1 MTMFGLCQFHC
12 YLTSGCESGHL
23 SLPLCV
29 GRDMFP
35 TDSPQGRGRKK
46 DGCLS
51 QSRAQQF
58 THGAALWKGLLL
70 WWGSPWFE
78 EAVSQSQG
86 NLWGTNLQPFGLPGP
101 HLLSRNC
108 LGAHI
113 CRSLQKECLLLLSM
127 KTTTDRKSRRTLLDS
142 ANSHLQSTV
151 FQQSLHYQLCIF
163 DGDEHNIGGASNTD
177 QYISLRTKI
186 LLK

>member
-1 MTMFGLCQFHC
+1 MQRLSLKLMTMFGLCQFHC
-12 YLTSGCESGHL
+12 YLTRGCEYGHL

-29 GRDMFP
+29 
-35 TDSPQGRGRKK
+35 QGRGRKK

-58 THGAALWKGLLL
+58 THGAALWKHPLL
-70 WWGSPWFE
+70 WWGSPWIE
-78 EAVSQSQG
+78 GAVSQSQG
-86 NLWGTNLQPFGLPGP
+86 NLWGTNFQPFGLPGP

-113 CRSLQKECLLLLSM
+113 CRSLQEECLLLLSM
-127 KTTTDRKSRRTLLDS
+127 ETTTDRKSRRTLLDS

-151 FQQSLHYQLCIF
+151 LQQSLHYQLCMF
-163 DGDEHNIGGASNTD
+163 ASD
-177 QYISLRTKI
+177 
-186 LLK
+186 

>member
-12 YLTSGCESGHL
+12 YLTRGCESGHL

-51 QSRAQQF
+51 QSRTQQF
-58 THGAALWKGLLL
+58 THGAALWKRPLL
-70 WWGSPWFE
+70 WWGSPWIE
-78 EAVSQSQG
+78 GAVSQSQG

-101 HLLSRNC
+101 HLLSRIIW
-108 LGAHI
+108 GRI
-113 CRSLQKECLLLLSM
+113 YVGRSKRNVSYFFPWKCQQVERAEEHYLIVQILIYKALFFN
-127 KTTTDRKSRRTLLDS
+127 RV
-142 ANSHLQSTV
+142 STISYAFLPV
-151 FQQSLHYQLCIF
+151 M
-163 DGDEHNIGGASNTD
+163 NIIQGVLAI
-177 QYISLRTKI
+177 QISI
-186 LLK
+186 LP